1 MCPEIEQLLR
11 LMVEKSA
18 SDLHIV
24 AGAYPQLRVDE
35 RLIPAEKDILTAEK
49 SKKLIYSLLSP
60 EAIDRFEKNLELD
73 MSFGIKGLSRFRLNV
88 YMQRGVIGCAIRK
101 IPYEILSLEQCGLDI
116 KVVGELCRKS
126 KGLILVTGA
135 TGSGK
140 STSLAAMINMIN
152 QQKDCNIITIED
164 PIEYTFK
171 NIKSIIEQ
179 REVGSD
185 THSFA
190 DALKHVLRQDP
201 NVILIGEMRDLET
214 IQAAL
219 NIAETGHLVL
229 ATLHTSDSVQTINRV
244 VDVFPAHQQQ
254 QVRIQLSFVL
264 LAVLAQQL
272 IPKPKGGRILAT
284 EILISNPAVRS
295 LIREGKTHQVYSTL
309 QTGQKEG
316 MRTMNQSLYELHLQ
330 GIITAEEA
338 LSRSTEPQDLERLL
352 KKG

>member
-1 MCPEIEQLLR
+1 MSPEIEQLLR
-11 LMVEKSA
+11 LMVEKTA

-24 AGAYPQLRVDE
+24 CGAYPQLRIDE
-35 RLIPAEKDILTAEK
+35 RLSPAGKDVFSAEK
-49 SKKLIYSLLSP
+49 SKRLVYSLLSQ
-60 EAIDRFEKNLELD
+60 ETIDKFEKNLELD
-73 MSFGIKGLSRFRLNV
+73 MSFEIKGLSRFRLNV
-88 YMQRGVIGCAIRK
+88 YMQRGAVGGAIRR
-101 IPYEILSLEQCGLDI
+101 IPYEILTLEECGLDV
-116 KVVGELCRKS
+116 KVIGELCRKS

-152 QQKDCNIITIED
+152 QQRDCHIITIED

-171 NIKSIIEQ
+171 NIKAVIEQ
-179 REVGSD
+179 REVGTD
-185 THSFA
+185 TRSFA
-190 DALKHVLRQDP
+190 DGLKHVLRQDP

-254 QVRIQLSFVL
+254 QVRTQLSFVL

-272 IPKPKGGRILAT
+272 VPKSGGGRILAT
-284 EILISNPAVRS
+284 EILISTPALRS
-295 LIREGKTHQVYSTL
+295 LIREGKTHQAYSTI

-316 MRTMNQSLYELHLQ
+316 MRTMNQSLYELYLERM
-330 GIITAEEA
+330 ITEEEA
-338 LSRSTEPQDLERLL
+338 LSRTTEPQDLERLI

>member
-1 MCPEIEQLLR
+1 MSPEIEQLLR
-11 LMVEKSA
+11 LMVEKTA

-24 AGAYPQLRVDE
+24 CGAYPQLRIDE
-35 RLIPAEKDILTAEK
+35 RLSPAGKDIFSAEK
-49 SKKLIYSLLSP
+49 SKRLLYSLLSQ
-60 EAIDRFEKNLELD
+60 EAIDKFEKNLELD
-73 MSFGIKGLSRFRLNV
+73 MSFEIKGLSRFRLNV
-88 YMQRGVIGCAIRK
+88 YMQRGAVGGAIRR
-101 IPYEILSLEQCGLDI
+101 IPYEILTLEECGLDV
-116 KVVGELCRKS
+116 KVIGELCRKS

-152 QQKDCNIITIED
+152 QQRDCHIITIED
-164 PIEYTFK
+164 PIEYSFK
-171 NIKSIIEQ
+171 NIKAVIEQ
-179 REVGSD
+179 REVGTD
-185 THSFA
+185 TRSFA
-190 DALKHVLRQDP
+190 DGLKHVLRQDP

-254 QVRIQLSFVL
+254 QVRTQLSFVL

-272 IPKPKGGRILAT
+272 VPRAGGGRILAT
-284 EILISNPAVRS
+284 EILTSTPALRS
-295 LIREGKTHQVYSTL
+295 LIREGKTHQIYSTI

-316 MRTMNQSLYELHLQ
+316 MRTMNQSLYELYLQ
-330 GIITAEEA
+330 RLISEEEA
-338 LSRSTEPQDLERLL
+338 LSRTTEPQDLERLI